1 MKDENIVIVSPSDSF
16 SNQALQV
23 MNEMGLHFPILHAS
37 GEEYFDKIQQM
48 VENTPVY
55 AIITRGYNVKFLRE
69 KLPVPIVDV
78 RYTFEDIYHSFQHA
92 LEISNKVAFIS
103 TDVAHDRAKTFQ
115 AMTFHDMVIP
125 KVNTLSDIPI
135 AVQRLINEGI
145 EVFIGG
151 RATEA
156 AVTNFGARSVDILV
170 EESSLKTALT
180 EAIHLVQL
188 EKEKQ
193 RNQSF
198 IDAILETTEN
208 GLIAVSL
215 DASVTFINQK
225 ARSYFGEELDRFIHT
240 SLMKLIQESAE
251 SNYNL
256 INQLVTANYQNFILN
271 ISPITIE
278 AETIGYL
285 ATLEK
290 LDELQVKE
298 GDVRTKLSIKI
309 NAAKRSFEDLI
320 GSSTALHQTI
330 QMAKKYAST
339 ESVVLINGESGTG
352 KELFAQSIHNCS
364 PRKNEPFIAINC
376 ASLSESV
383 LESELFGYVKGAFTG
398 AATDGKAGLF
408 EAAHKGTIF
417 LDEIGEISLSFQA
430 KLLRVLQEKEITR
443 IGDTKSIPVDVRII
457 SATNR
462 NLVKM
467 VEQGDFREDLYYRL
481 DVLNLKIPPLRD
493 RQSDIKEL
501 VLHFLSKANK
511 PLKISSSAIQ
521 LLTTYEFPGNIRQL
535 ENIVERLI
543 VLSDNA
549 AIDYELVRSIIVNE
563 PQLKK
568 QTEIQ
573 QAASTTSLPE
583 AERELIA
590 RTLIRF
596 NNNKTLTAKEL
607 QISKSTL
614 WRKIKLYQLE

>member
-1 MKDENIVIVSPSDSF
+1 MKDENIVIVSPSKSF
-16 SNQALQV
+16 SDQAEKV
-23 MNEMGLHFPILHAS
+23 MKEMDVHFPILHAS
-37 GEEYFDKIQQM
+37 GEEYFEKIQQM
-48 VENTPVY
+48 VEKNHVY
-55 AIITRGYNVKFLRE
+55 AIITRGYNVKFLRG
-69 KLPVPIVDV
+69 KLAVPIVDV

-92 LEISNKVAFIS
+92 LEISDKVAFIS

-115 AMTFHDMVIP
+115 AMTQHAMVIP
-125 KVNTLSDIPI
+125 KVSSLPDIPI
-135 AVQRLINEGI
+135 AVQKLSAEGI

-156 AVTNFGARSVDILV
+156 AATKYGTRSVDILV
-170 EESSLKTALT
+170 EESSIKTALT

-188 EKEKQ
+188 DKEKQ

-215 DASVTFINQK
+215 EADITFVNQK
-225 ARSYFGEELDRFIHT
+225 ARSYFGEELDAFVGS
-240 SLMKLIQESAE
+240 SLMDLIQESTE

-256 INQLVTANYQNFILN
+256 INQLVTVNYQNYILN
-271 ISPITIE
+271 ISPITID

-285 ATLEK
+285 ASLEK

-298 GDVRTKLSIKI
+298 GDVRTKLSVKI
-309 NAAKRSFEDLI
+309 NAAKRNFDDLI
-320 GSSTALHQTI
+320 GSSPALQQTI
-330 QMAKKYAST
+330 QMAKKYAAT

-352 KELFAQSIHNCS
+352 KELFAQSIHNRS
-364 PRKNEPFIAINC
+364 PRKSEPFIAINC

-430 KLLRVLQEKEITR
+430 KLLRVLQEKEVTR

-462 NLVKM
+462 NLIKM

-481 DVLNLKIPPLRD
+481 NVLNLKIPPLRE

-501 VLHFLSKANK
+501 VLYFLNKAKK

-549 AIDYELVRSIIVNE
+549 TIEYDLVRSMIENE

-568 QTEIQ
+568 TVEAQ
-573 QAASTTSLPE
+573 QPASTSLPE
-583 AERELIA
+583 AEKELIA

>member
-1 MKDENIVIVSPSDSF
+1 MKDENIVIVSPSKSF
-16 SNQALQV
+16 SDQAEKV
-23 MNEMGLHFPILHAS
+23 MKEMDVHFPILHAS
-37 GEEYFDKIQQM
+37 GEEYFEKIQQM
-48 VENTPVY
+48 VEKNHVY
-55 AIITRGYNVKFLRE
+55 AIITRGYNVKFLRG
-69 KLPVPIVDV
+69 KLAVPIVDV

-92 LEISNKVAFIS
+92 LEISDKVAFIS

-115 AMTFHDMVIP
+115 VMTQHAMVIP
-125 KVNTLSDIPI
+125 KVSSLPDIPI
-135 AVQRLINEGI
+135 AVQKLSAEGI

-156 AVTNFGARSVDILV
+156 AATKYGTRSVDILV
-170 EESSLKTALT
+170 EESSIKTALT

-188 EKEKQ
+188 DKEKQ

-215 DASVTFINQK
+215 EADITFVNQK
-225 ARSYFGEELDRFIHT
+225 ARSYFGEELDAFVGS
-240 SLMKLIQESAE
+240 SLMGLIQESTE

-256 INQLVTANYQNFILN
+256 INQLVTVNYQNYILN
-271 ISPITIE
+271 ISPITID

-285 ATLEK
+285 ASLEK

-298 GDVRTKLSIKI
+298 GDVRTKLSVKI
-309 NAAKRSFEDLI
+309 NAAKRNFDDLI
-320 GSSTALHQTI
+320 GSSPALQQTI
-330 QMAKKYAST
+330 QMAKKYAAT

-352 KELFAQSIHNCS
+352 KELFAQSIHNRS
-364 PRKNEPFIAINC
+364 PRKSEPFIAINC

-430 KLLRVLQEKEITR
+430 KLLRVLQEKEVTR

-462 NLVKM
+462 NLIKM

-481 DVLNLKIPPLRD
+481 NVLNLKIPPLRE

-501 VLHFLSKANK
+501 VLYFLNKAKK

-549 AIDYELVRSIIVNE
+549 TIEYDLVRSMIENE

-568 QTEIQ
+568 TVEAQ
-573 QAASTTSLPE
+573 QPASTSLPE
-583 AERELIA
+583 AEKELIA

>member
-1 MKDENIVIVSPSDSF
+1 MKDENIVIVSPSKSF
-16 SNQALQV
+16 SDQAEKV
-23 MNEMGLHFPILHAS
+23 MKEMDVHFPILHAS
-37 GEEYFDKIQQM
+37 GEEYFEKIQQM
-48 VENTPVY
+48 VEKNHVY
-55 AIITRGYNVKFLRE
+55 AIITRGYNVKFLRG
-69 KLPVPIVDV
+69 KLAVPIVDV

-92 LEISNKVAFIS
+92 LEISDKVAFIS

-115 AMTFHDMVIP
+115 AMTQHAMVIP
-125 KVNTLSDIPI
+125 KVSTLPDIPI
-135 AVQRLINEGI
+135 AVQKLSAEGI

-156 AVTNFGARSVDILV
+156 AATKYGTRSVDILV
-170 EESSLKTALT
+170 EESSIKTALT

-188 EKEKQ
+188 DKEKQ

-215 DASVTFINQK
+215 DADITFVNQK
-225 ARSYFGEELDRFIHT
+225 ARNYFGEELDAFVGS
-240 SLMKLIQESAE
+240 SLMGLIQESTE

-256 INQLVTANYQNFILN
+256 INQLVTVNYQNYILN

-285 ATLEK
+285 ASLEK

-298 GDVRTKLSIKI
+298 GDVRTKLSVKI
-309 NAAKRSFEDLI
+309 NAAKRNFDDLI
-320 GSSTALHQTI
+320 GSSPALQQTI
-330 QMAKKYAST
+330 QMAKKYAAT

-352 KELFAQSIHNCS
+352 KELFAQSIHNRS
-364 PRKNEPFIAINC
+364 PRKSEPFIAINC

-430 KLLRVLQEKEITR
+430 KLLRVLQEKEVTR

-462 NLVKM
+462 NLIKM

-481 DVLNLKIPPLRD
+481 NVLNLKIPPLRE

-501 VLHFLSKANK
+501 VLYFLNKAKK

-549 AIDYELVRSIIVNE
+549 TIEYDLVRSMIENE

-568 QTEIQ
+568 TVEAPQP
-573 QAASTTSLPE
+573 ASTSLPE
-583 AERELIA
+583 AEKELIA